1 MNLHTRRR
9 SIVALCKILAVSAL
23 SPAALVA
30 QKQHPP
36 LIPVID
42 TIEVSPDQTDFIFTY
57 WSDPGAFFDIET
69 STTLEN
75 GSWTKVAFDIAK
87 GVENTVIVYDL
98 TAVPERFFRLKRS
111 Q

>member
-1 MNLHTRRR
+1 M
-9 SIVALCKILAVSAL
+9 
-23 SPAALVA
+23 A